1 MFLFNSKPRPTG
13 PVEWLVVFL
22 GNPGDQ
28 YDNTRHNAGFRAA
41 DAFERKT
48 GERTRRIRFK
58 ALTADLMCGGRRI
71 LAMKPQTFMN
81 LSGEAVQEAAHFYK
95 VPPERI
101 LVVCDDVSL
110 APGVL
115 RLRKKG
121 SAGGHNGLK
130 SIIYLLNSDQFPRI
144 KMGVGGKPHPDYD
157 MADWVLGRFSPEDA
171 KIMDEAAQ
179 RCADAVE
186 SVLQDG
192 FDKAQNK
199 FSK

>member
-1 MFLFNSKPRPTG
+1 MFFIRKNNT

-41 DAFERKT
+41 DALEKKT
-48 GERTRRIRFK
+48 GERIKRIKFK
-58 ALTADLMCGGRRI
+58 ALVKDFSYGGKRI

-81 LSGEAVQEAAHFYK
+81 LSGEAVQEAASFYK
-95 VPPERI
+95 IPAEHV
-101 LVVCDDVSL
+101 LVVCDDISL

-130 SIIYLLNSDQFPRI
+130 SIIQQLGTDQFPRI
-144 KMGVGGKPHPDYD
+144 KMGVGQKPHPDYD
-157 MADWVLGRFSPEDA
+157 LAAWVLGHFSPEDSKLMDDAA
-171 KIMDEAAQ
+171 KRAV
-179 RCADAVE
+179 DAVE
-186 SVLQDG
+186 VILSQG
-192 FDKAQNK
+192 FEKAQNQ